1 VISRRWNT
9 VMYRGSCYATAAVIA
24 VATAAT
30 ATAVATAAAASR
42 EAVPSQVSCVRAI
55 FAFLS
60 KTNSLQS
67 GCFNFPF
74 QQSLKMEFK
83 PLGFHQVGALSELV
97 LRDRG
102 PSRPICIKK
111 LPSNDQC
118 LHNVVCIFT
127 TGSEFEKINQILIY
141 VHCTT
146 VA

>member
-60 KTNSLQS
+60 KTNLLQS

-111 LPSNDQC
+111 NFPPTINVYTMSFVYLQLDQN
-118 LHNVVCIFT
+118 LRRSTKF
-127 TGSEFEKINQILIY
+127 
-141 VHCTT
+141 
-146 VA
+146 